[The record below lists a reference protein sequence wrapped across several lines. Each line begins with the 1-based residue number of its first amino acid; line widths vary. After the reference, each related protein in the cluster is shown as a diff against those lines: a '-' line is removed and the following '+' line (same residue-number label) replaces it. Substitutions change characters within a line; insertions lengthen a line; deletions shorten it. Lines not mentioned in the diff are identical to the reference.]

1 MAMSGVGSSWQF
13 ADSGANGGG
22 PVRRVLRFG
31 QKLKSGDAP
40 SVPERYRGVEG
51 PGGKLVGARIRPS
64 TGETW
69 LRLRSSELTK
79 PWSRNLRTIP
89 LNSTQSPTPTLD
101 VLELR
106 GGMRV
111 YCHDGYV
118 GKLEGIATDARTGL
132 VTDLLVHIRG
142 DVRAA
147 IESATSPLANLL
159 DVAGRRLLLP
169 PAWATSTK
177 HEESDVPFGGGLLL
191 QLDATPEQIQFA
203 VRLRPDGE
211 VAADI
216 ARILDEN
223 PAVSPYAGQIQ
234 IEVDDGDVTLRG
246 SLPSARHRAS
256 AEQDVW
262 HVPGVFAL
270 HNQIVV
276 TDSAM

>member
-1 MAMSGVGSSWQF
+1 MSGVGSGWQF
-13 ADSGANGGG
+13 GDSSGSDGG
-22 PVRRVLRFG
+22 PIRRVLRFG
-31 QKLKSGDAP
+31 HKVKGGDTP

-51 PGGKLVGARIRPS
+51 PSGKLIGVRIRPS

-69 LRLRSSELTK
+69 LRLRTSELTR
-79 PWSRNLRTIP
+79 PWSRTLRTIP
-89 LNSTQSPTPTLD
+89 LNSSQSPTPSLD
-101 VLELR
+101 ALELR

-111 YCHDGYV
+111 YCHEGYV
-118 GKLEGIATDARTGL
+118 GKLEGVASDATAGV

-142 DVRAA
+142 DVLAA
-147 IESATSPLANLL
+147 IDSPTSPLANLL
-159 DVAGRRLLLP
+159 DVAGQRLLLP

-191 QLDATPEQIQFA
+191 QLDATAEQIRFA
-203 VRLRPDGE
+203 VRLRPDGDVGAE
-211 VAADI
+211 I

-223 PAVSPYAGQIQ
+223 PAVSPYTGRVQ
-234 IEVDDGDVTLRG
+234 IEVHDGDVTLRG

-270 HNQIVV
+270 HNLIAIGD
-276 TDSAM
+276 TGM

>member
-1 MAMSGVGSSWQF
+1 MSGVGSGWQF
-13 ADSGANGGG
+13 EDSSGYGGG
-22 PVRRVLRFG
+22 PIRRVLRFG
-31 QKLKSGDAP
+31 QKIKGSDVP

-64 TGETW
+64 TGEAW
-69 LRLRSSELTK
+69 LRLRSSELTR

-89 LNSTQSPTPTLD
+89 LNASQSPTPTLD

-111 YCHDGYV
+111 YCHYGYV
-118 GKLEGIATDARTGL
+118 GKLEGIATDARTGV
-132 VTDLLVHIRG
+132 VTDLLVHVRN

-147 IESATSPLANLL
+147 IESLTSPMANLL
-159 DVAGRRLLLP
+159 DVSGRRVLLP

-223 PAVSPYAGQIQ
+223 PAVSPYAGQVQ
-234 IEVDDGDVTLRG
+234 IDVHDGDVTLRG

-256 AEQDVW
+256 AEQDAW

-270 HNQIVV
+270 HNQIAI
-276 TDSAM
+276 SNGAL